1 MIIKYKTDPKL
12 RPIYDKAYQ
21 RLKTWATL
29 KQTRGYSPIYDIMG
43 LKSGLNARHE
53 AGILLGEISADA
65 HSKGFPML
73 SAIIVWKT
81 PGENKDKPGDG
92 FYNLAVELGKL
103 PANATEKEKEDFWGK
118 EVNRVFEADW
128 SRAALT

>member
-1 MIIKYKTDPKL
+1 MKVKYKTDPEL

-21 RLKTWATL
+21 RLKDRATL
-29 KQTRGYSPIYDIMG
+29 KQTRGYGPIYDIMG
-43 LKSGLNARHE
+43 LKSGHNARHE

-81 PGENKDKPGDG
+81 AGKNEGKPGDG
-92 FYNLAVELGKL
+92 FYNLAVELGEI
-103 PANATEKEKEDFWGK
+103 PANATEKEKEDFWK
-118 EVNRVFEADW
+118 REVNKIWATDW
-128 SRAALT
+128 TK